1 MSMTERKKYM
11 TRILQWSTA
20 LLGHS
25 WKSIYILVHTLRWS
39 CAIGTWSMIHTRIA
53 HMHTR
58 LNGSATMWRW
68 CACRIHIQL
77 MSNVI
82 VFTPLCLFTL
92 CARLRQNM
100 QTINCE
106 RRKVWWNLWLGSLF
120 WARKYS
126 RWHTTTTR
134 HDTTANGTQHTV
146 ARYESKLTFNYGLT
160 EITILPGILA
170 ITISFWLSSL
180 SVCVR
185 VLGDG
190 NLTLCAQCL
199 LSSFQPRK
207 FALRAGDCF
216 WANTKSS
223 IKWIELARQPQ

>member
-134 HDTTANGTQHTV
+134 HNSKRYTAHRRSLWIEINIQLWINRNYYFAG
-146 ARYESKLTFNYGLT
+146 YSCNNNLFLTFFT
-160 EITILPGILA
+160 
-170 ITISFWLSSL
+170 
-180 SVCVR
+180 
-185 VLGDG
+185 
-190 NLTLCAQCL
+190 
-199 LSSFQPRK
+199 
-207 FALRAGDCF
+207 
-216 WANTKSS
+216 
-223 IKWIELARQPQ
+223 